1 MVYKLKSGFI
11 LRKIGDRTMAVPVG
25 PQTSHIHGM
34 IALSESG
41 ELLWNALSAGAEA
54 DALVDLLIQNYEVDE
69 STASADVRVFL
80 KGLEE
85 QGALV

>member
-11 LRKIGDRTMAVPVG
+11 IRKIGNQPMAVPVG

-34 IALSESG
+34 IVLTESG
-41 ELLWNALSAGAEA
+41 ELLWNALVDGAD
-54 DALVDLLIQNYEVDE
+54 DAVLADLLVQNYEVDE
-69 STASADVRVFL
+69 HTALTDARAFL

-85 QGALV
+85 QGALQ